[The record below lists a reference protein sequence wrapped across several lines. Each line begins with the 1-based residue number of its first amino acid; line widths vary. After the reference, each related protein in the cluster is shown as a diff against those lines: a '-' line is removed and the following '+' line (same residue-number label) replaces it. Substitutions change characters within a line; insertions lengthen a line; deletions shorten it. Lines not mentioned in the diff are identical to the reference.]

1 MRQFLKKSTWSFS
14 SVIAKTLSGIIINKI
29 FALQFGTQGITL
41 LAHFQNLIGLVTQVP
56 NDGVNRGIIRYWSNN
71 ELSPVQKN
79 RLLVTGFYLNL
90 IILAA
95 GLGGVWFFQGYI
107 FRFFNAALLTRDLVW
122 IMVAAILV
130 YILNLFLLSVILSF
144 QKIRI
149 YALINIAGAIAVTI
163 VVYAGAQTHNISYAL
178 VAFLAGIAINFLFTI
193 FYIVKHK
200 LIKPVTGGMSVQNLK
215 KLGAFVLMAV
225 SVLACGKVVEF
236 YMRTLS
242 INEFGMNMT
251 GLWQAVVKMSDGYTM
266 VFINTV
272 GIVYYPQISALI
284 FDPDQLREYLKDV
297 FRIVTLV
304 TITGLFLIFIFRYP
318 ILTILYSHD
327 FRAAADL
334 MPLQLIG
341 DFFCIISYLLTY
353 IISAQARTRTFVMLQ
368 VISAVFYIL
377 LVHIMLPY
385 LNIMT
390 FPAAHAIR
398 YVIYFIILITLNR
411 RILF

>member
-41 LAHFQNLIGLVTQVP
+41 LSHFQNLIGLVTQVP

-71 ELSPVQKN
+71 ELSPDQKN
-79 RLLVTGFYLNL
+79 KLLVTGFYLNL
-90 IILAA
+90 ILLAA
-95 GLGGVWFFQGYI
+95 GLAGVFIFHDYI
-107 FRFFNAALLTRDLVW
+107 FRFFNASLLTKDLIW
-122 IMVAAILV
+122 IMIAAILV

-149 YALINIAGAIAVTI
+149 YALINIAGAVAVTI
-163 VVYAGAQTHNISYAL
+163 VVFAGTKTNNISYAL
-178 VAFLAGIAINFLFTI
+178 VAFLAGTAVNFLFTV
-193 FYIVKHK
+193 FYIARHK
-200 LIKPVTGGMSVQNLK
+200 MIRPVSAGMSAPNLK
-215 KLGAFVLMAV
+215 KLGEFVLMAI
-225 SVLACGKVVEF
+225 SVLACGKAVEF

-242 INEFGMNMT
+242 ISEFGMNMT

-272 GIVYYPQISALI
+272 GVVYYPQISALI
-284 FDPDQLREYLKDV
+284 LDPDQLRVYLKDV
-297 FRIVTLV
+297 FRIVTLL
-304 TITGLFLIFIFRYP
+304 TITGLFLVFIFRYP
-318 ILTILYSHD
+318 ILSILYSRD

-353 IISAQARTRTFVMLQ
+353 IISAQARTRTFILLQ

-377 LVHIMLPY
+377 LVHTMIPY